1 MEVLCLRVLEPT
13 SERFTLGA
21 VAGSMLYLTSF
32 CAPTCGALLGV
43 DLKKNVGPEV
53 RLSFMLLSAQEVREK
68 RNAPSGPASS
78 HSILAA
84 LSLHHLCA
92 RYSLP
97 LVGQEA
103 ALRGCHLISSRPI
116 HGEGGYC
123 QAKGTPSTS
132 EMLKTLASRLLGARQ
147 RRSEPALGA
156 PFQDWR
162 SLCGLG
168 MHSWKPVAVLRA
180 QECLHN
186 PKQSGCDTL
195 SKMRSR
201 LALQQ
206 LQLWCTRSGY

>member
-21 VAGSMLYLTSF
+21 VASSMLYLTSF

-43 DLKKNVGPEV
+43 DLRKNVAPEV
-53 RLSFMLLSAQEVREK
+53 RLSFMLLSAQEVWEK

-92 RYSLP
+92 RYNL
-97 LVGQEA
+97 LLMGQEA

-116 HGEGGYC
+116 KPPDHGEGGHC
-123 QAKGTPSTS
+123 PAKGTPSTS

-147 RRSEPALGA
+147 RRSEPALRA
-156 PFQDWR
+156 PLQDWQ
-162 SLCGLG
+162 SLCCLG
-168 MHSWKPVAVLRA
+168 MHSWKPVAVLWA
-180 QECLHN
+180 QECMPN
-186 PKQSGCDTL
+186 PKQSGCDPL
-195 SKMRSR
+195 SKM
-201 LALQQ
+201 
-206 LQLWCTRSGY
+206 WC